1 MYTAT
6 FTYAMRP
13 VDDVFRALDARIA
26 EAARA
31 VPGYL
36 GEESWENPTNGV
48 IANVYYWE
56 TWEALQVLMQHPDH
70 REAKRRH
77 AEWLDGY
84 HVVIAQ
90 VLASHGDGGVAHPLT
105 AMGTIPLRSRTDP
118 A

>member
-26 EAARA
+26 AAARA
-31 VPGYL
+31 IPGYL
-36 GEESWENPTNGV
+36 GEESWENTTTGV

-56 TWEALQVLMQHPDH
+56 NLSALQTLMQHPDH
-70 REAKRRH
+70 LEAKRRH

-84 HVVIAQ
+84 HVVIGQ
-90 VLASHGDGGVAHPLT
+90 VLASHGDGGVAHPL
-105 AMGTIPLRSRTDP
+105 AAAGKIALRSHAAP
-118 A
+118 G